1 MTHDF
6 LWIMLA
12 SDVVHGRASEFSK
25 IINYDQ
31 RSIIVLASR
40 AHHLQLTL
48 TRDFI
53 LNATSLTNY
62 EAIA

>member
-1 MTHDF
+1 M
-6 LWIMLA
+6 MLA

-31 RSIIVLASR
+31 RSIIVLASH
-40 AHHLQLTL
+40 AHIQLTS

-53 LNATSLTNY
+53 LNATSLTNS